1 MTDTADRTVPVSAED
16 IRAWLTNRVA
26 FYLEVPADSILPDA
40 KFVEMGL
47 DSVYAMTMCGD
58 IEDRFELE
66 VEPTIAWDHPTV
78 AALTA
83 HLHDVLGRR

>member
-1 MTDTADRTVPVSAED
+1 MTDTADRTAPVTAED
-16 IRAWLTNRVA
+16 IRDWLADRVA
-26 FYLEVPADSILPDA
+26 FYLEVSADSIPPDV

-83 HLHDVLGRR
+83 HLHDLLGRR

>member
-1 MTDTADRTVPVSAED
+1 MTDTADRTAPVTAED
-16 IRAWLTNRVA
+16 IRDWLVNRVA
-26 FYLEVPADSILPDA
+26 FYLEVPADSIPPDA

-78 AALTA
+78 AALTK